1 MNKYNPRN
9 PPGNIYALIDMLCN
23 FAALL
28 WTLFVDIC
36 PLYLQVFRLGEIMDT
51 EAVREKRGKFTPLC
65 CAQVMWQVL
74 EETRLFFAH
83 NSCPDDFVNG
93 GPSRFPMAELTG
105 LIDDVRRKN
114 PLD

>member
-28 WTLFVDIC
+28 WTLFVDLC

-65 CAQVMWQVL
+65 CAQVMWKVM
-74 EETRLFFAH
+74 EETRLFFAQR
-83 NSCPDDFVNG
+83 SGSDDLSMG
-93 GPSRFPMAELTG
+93 GQGVFRFH
-105 LIDDVRRKN
+105 I
-114 PLD
+114 